1 MFANLFCITH
11 YKLLLLL
18 YKCFGVLL
26 KFLMA
31 VAGKYTAAWTVNTV
45 QFCFVNFVVIFFIL
59 KTVVSLQ
66 NIACI
71 LVHYIVGLPLHNN
84 QQHRNNCKQSIN

>member
-26 KFLMA
+26 KFLTA

-45 QFCFVNFVVIFFIL
+45 QFCFVNFVVIFYFE
-59 KTVVSLQ
+59 
-66 NIACI
+66 
-71 LVHYIVGLPLHNN
+71 
-84 QQHRNNCKQSIN
+84 NCRFFAKHWMYFCALYCRPTTT

>member
-45 QFCFVNFVVIFFIL
+45 QFC
-59 KTVVSLQ
+59 
-66 NIACI
+66 
-71 LVHYIVGLPLHNN
+71 
-84 QQHRNNCKQSIN
+84 